1 MRIIGDNKVINEKAK
16 DAPKYKL
23 EYGRFVNRKWTE
35 DGIIEVARCSHCH
48 SVFPLDNYNI
58 WEFCP
63 VCGFPVESCSI
74 EGVPFQQLVNAF
86 KSVEK

>member
-1 MRIIGDNKVINEKAK
+1 MRTIGDNIVINEKAK
-16 DAPKYKL
+16 GAPEYKL

-48 SVFPLDNYNI
+48 SVFSHDNYNV

-74 EGVPFQQLVNAF
+74 EGVSLPKLVKAHKKLNG
-86 KSVEK
+86 